1 MRRLP
6 FEKRVKLVEPLDVL
20 FECLLAPA
28 HRAGPSTLVRASDQA
43 LASLLN
49 LVLQSDPF
57 VQLTSFPCTDSAVS
71 YHIVD
76 DPIESPVC
84 LCSS

>member
-20 FECLLAPA
+20 FECLLAPT
-28 HRAGPSTLVRASDQA
+28 HRAGPSSLVRASYQA
-43 LASLLN
+43 LASLLY
-49 LVLQSDPF
+49 LVLQPDPF
-57 VQLTSFPCTDSAVS
+57 VQLTSFPSSDSPIS
-71 YHIVD
+71 HHIVD

-84 LCSS
+84 LRSS